1 MTQPPSVR
9 RLTVHDLA
17 VLAGTSAS
25 TVSAVLSGSWQK
37 RRISQKLADH
47 VTRIAEEHGYS
58 LNMQAR
64 ALRRARSGIIGMI
77 LPMYDNRY
85 FSSIAQ
91 TFEDM
96 ARARDLFPI
105 VTCTQRDPRLEL
117 AAARSLLAYQVEY
130 LICTGATDPDRIT
143 RLCRSAG
150 VPTINLDL
158 PGSLAPSVISDNFAG
173 ARELTLNI
181 LDRAAADGQS
191 GQPLMFIGGRGTD
204 HNTRERLR
212 GFRAAHAERG
222 ITLTEGAVLTCGY
235 AATRAAEA
243 LDAFIARAEPMPVG
257 MFINSTIS
265 LEGVMR
271 WFRRAETPGL
281 DRIKLGCFDWDPF
294 AEMLGDGIVMIRQD
308 VETMLTTLFDLIDN
322 GPSDLRRIEIPPI
335 SLARPKPVA
344 G

>member
-1 MTQPPSVR
+1 MRTPPPIKKP
-9 RLTVHDLA
+9 TVHDLA
-17 VLAGTSAS
+17 ALAGTSAS
-25 TVSAVLSGSWQK
+25 TVSAVLNGSWEK
-37 RRISQKLADH
+37 RRISKRLADE
-47 VTRIAEEHGYS
+47 VSRIAEEQGYA

-96 ARARDLFPI
+96 ARARGLFPI

-130 LICTGATDPDRIT
+130 LVCTGTTDPDRIT
-143 RLCRSAG
+143 RLCSKAG

-173 ARELTLNI
+173 AKALTQDI
-181 LDRAAADGQS
+181 LARCTAKGHAGE
-191 GQPLMFIGGRGTD
+191 PLLFIGGRGTD

-212 GFRAAHAERG
+212 GFRAAHEAAG
-222 ITLTEGAVLTCGY
+222 ITPDDNVLTCGY
-235 AATRAAEA
+235 AAGKASDA
-243 LDAFIARAEPMPVG
+243 LSALVASGRPLPPG
-257 MFINSTIS
+257 MFVNSTIS

-271 WFRRAETPGL
+271 WILRS
-281 DRIKLGCFDWDPF
+281 DRPEAAQIDLGCFDWDPF
-294 AEMLGDGIVMIRQD
+294 AEMLGKGIVMIRQD
-308 VETMLTTLFDLIDN
+308 VETMLQTLFAVMAETRPQI
-322 GPSDLRRIEIPPI
+322 RKIEIPPI
-335 SLARPKPVA
+335 ALRPA
-344 G
+344 L